1 MKLRAWNYQG
11 LGNCRAVQEL
21 IDIVQAQGP
30 MIVFLSKTWSGR
42 DRMEWIRGQL
52 KFNGCFTVPST
63 GWGGGLALLWKNEDM
78 VWVDSFSN
86 YQIDAIVHRGSEN
99 AWQLTGFYGEPET
112 SKRNES
118 WNMLRML
125 STKPK
130 LPWCC
135 FDDFNEFLEVG
146 DKKRGAPWS
155 HNLIQSFQ
163 EALDDCGFI
172 DLGFSG
178 PDFTWHGKRKGEL
191 VWERLDRGVANYEW
205 LNRFPTGRVHHLHCF
220 T

>member
-1 MKLRAWNYQG
+1 M
-11 LGNCRAVQEL
+11 
-21 IDIVQAQGP
+21 
-30 MIVFLSKTWSGR
+30 
-42 DRMEWIRGQL
+42 
-52 KFNGCFTVPST
+52 
-63 GWGGGLALLWKNEDM
+63 WKNEDM

-146 DKKRGAPWS
+146 DKKRRAP
-155 HNLIQSFQ
+155 
-163 EALDDCGFI
+163 
-172 DLGFSG
+172 
-178 PDFTWHGKRKGEL
+178 
-191 VWERLDRGVANYEW
+191 
-205 LNRFPTGRVHHLHCF
+205 
-220 T
+220 